1 MKEKLNAQ
9 IKELQKRLRDVSENH
24 EELRRANISLSA
36 QLQNAQIELQ
46 RSREMWGENFR
57 QEANFYRA
65 LAERA
70 ENRCKA
76 LAVAQHTI

>member
-1 MKEKLNAQ
+1 MKEQLNAQ
-9 IKELQKRLRDVSENH
+9 IKELQRRLRDVTENRDQ
-24 EELRRANISLSA
+24 LARANQSLSVQA
-36 QLQNAQIELQ
+36 QNAQIELQ

-76 LAVAQHTI
+76 LAIAPHV